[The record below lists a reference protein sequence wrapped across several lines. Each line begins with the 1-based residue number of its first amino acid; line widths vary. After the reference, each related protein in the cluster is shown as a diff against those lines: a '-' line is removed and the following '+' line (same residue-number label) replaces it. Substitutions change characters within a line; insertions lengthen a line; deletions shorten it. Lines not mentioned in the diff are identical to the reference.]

1 MASVTKMHGLG
12 NDFVIGYLKNFK
24 WCITQLS
31 NIAVE
36 ICDRHKGIG
45 ADGLILYDFDDDNN
59 PTMSIWNSD
68 GSEAEMCGNGI
79 RCLAYHLYDLKLV
92 QSESFKIKTKAGFKE
107 VFVDTKTKID
117 DSKKFVKVKTVN
129 VGVVMGF
136 PEFLA
141 SKIPVKTDEEFFI
154 DKEINVL
161 DRTFKVSAVSM
172 GNPHAVIFVDSDFS
186 SEDFYKYGP
195 AIEKHELFPKFTN
208 VEFVNYKNPHEFSVR
223 VWERGAGETLACGT
237 GACAVY
243 AVACR
248 LEKTSLYA
256 DIHLPGGTL
265 RISTGKNGVIQ
276 MTGSATEV
284 FSTKIELP
292 FEDL

>member
-1 MASVTKMHGLG
+1 M
-12 NDFVIGYLKNFK
+12 
-24 WCITQLS
+24 
-31 NIAVE
+31 
-36 ICDRHKGIG
+36 
-45 ADGLILYDFDDDNN
+45 
-59 PTMSIWNSD
+59 
-68 GSEAEMCGNGI
+68 
-79 RCLAYHLYDLKLV
+79 
-92 QSESFKIKTKAGFKE
+92 
-107 VFVDTKTKID
+107 
-117 DSKKFVKVKTVN
+117 KVKTDN
-129 VGVVMGF
+129 VGVVMGY

-141 SKIPVKTDEEFFI
+141 SKIPVKTEEEFFI
-154 DKEINVL
+154 DREISVL

-172 GNPHAVIFVDSDFS
+172 GNPHAVIFVNSDFS

-243 AVACR
+243 AVACK
-248 LEKTSLYA
+248 LEKASLYA

-276 MTGSATEV
+276 MTGPATEV

-292 FEDL
+292 CEDL